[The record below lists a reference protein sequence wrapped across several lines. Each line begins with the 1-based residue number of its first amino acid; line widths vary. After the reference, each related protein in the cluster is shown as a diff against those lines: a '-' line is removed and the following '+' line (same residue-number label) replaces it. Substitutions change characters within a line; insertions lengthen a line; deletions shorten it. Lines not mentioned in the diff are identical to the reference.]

1 MPSQLHGATQD
12 EAHIHISFTTGQNT
26 SHLSQVCL
34 IHCYITN
41 KPSMY
46 LSMQNNTCW
55 YLIYIHCYITN
66 KPSMYLSMQNNTCWY
81 LIYIHCYIT
90 NHQCIYQRKTTRFG
104 TLSIFTVT
112 LKTKYR
118 CINQCKTTHFG
129 TLSTFHGPWPWELAY
144 IVSDYEKDDLFYSVS
159 PHSIREKMGG
169 RGGSRMDQEGQNFN
183 KNSRQ

>member
-34 IHCYITN
+34 
-41 KPSMY
+41 
-46 LSMQNNTCW
+46 
-55 YLIYIHCYITN
+55 IHCYITN

-144 IVSDYEKDDLFYSVS
+144 IVSDYKKDDLFYSVS